1 MTFLRFHD
9 LVHAISQTCKA
20 SSSSSKWTKQE
31 AIINFIF
38 HTLDIHN
45 SPYSTDQDDYVSS
58 SACSKYGN
66 AKKNIPKWARKQ
78 LLLADWETLQ
88 EKLVHTIAAS
98 HHFPSKDVAK
108 KLYFLAQ
115 EKPISQSDCYPELE
129 TSNFVAIKTRA
140 EKFYSQEKYT
150 HYIAATILFSLIH
163 IPNVPSCQQEE
174 SSLLDSLHFNQDLEE
189 AIQQGRYYL
198 SYERDIIIH
207 PDRKKKEFKVL
218 VKRLFT
224 SHYPNP
230 VHPHKDKFL
239 LNTFYST
246 PTLRSNNHFIS
257 LKINQIDYSDRVQV
271 LDEDLD
277 IETHRF
283 PYKRS
288 LLVENLPASDLYQI
302 DLQTKYFASF
312 PIRFGSFRLHSPA
325 KRFKVTVR
333 IRTNEKRKLCLT
345 LKNFGSFNKQ
355 ISNIDRIEPN
365 ATMAYFENIDWT
377 FPSSGYAY
385 IVKPWDEFWQDFLPQ
400 SQQKS
405 AED

>member
-1 MTFLRFHD
+1 MIFLSFSEILQVILAVNKRKKKN
-9 LVHAISQTCKA
+9 VG
-20 SSSSSKWTKQE
+20 WVKQE
-31 AIINFIF
+31 AIVNSIF
-38 HTLDIHN
+38 QFLEIPGKEDEEF
-45 SPYSTDQDDYVSS
+45 YVSIS
-58 SACSKYGN
+58 DCSKYFNGR
-66 AKKNIPKWARKQ
+66 KNIPHKLKNYLAQQDFSQVVEKFAQR
-78 LLLADWETLQ
+78 LLQYPETST
-88 EKLVHTIAAS
+88 VG
-98 HHFPSKDVAK
+98 VAK
-108 KLYFLAQ
+108 KLHEMASEQTDVLNSEKQIFLEQ
-115 EKPISQSDCYPELE
+115 EKRL
-129 TSNFVAIKTRA
+129 TSL
-140 EKFYSQEKYT
+140 YSQEKFT
-150 HYIAATILFSLIH
+150 HYIATSILFSLLH
-163 IPNVPSCQQEE
+163 IPNIPSCQQEK
-174 SSLLDSLHFNQDLEE
+174 SSLVDSLHFNQDLEE

-198 SYERDIIIH
+198 SYERDIVIH
-207 PDRKKKEFKVL
+207 PDMKKKEFKVL

-257 LKINQIDYSDRVQV
+257 LKINQLDYSDRVQV

-277 IETHRF
+277 IEKHRF

-302 DLQTKYFASF
+302 DLQTKYFTSF

-385 IVKPWDEFWQDFLPQ
+385 IVKPWNEFWQDFLPQ
-400 SQQKS
+400 NQKKS
-405 AED
+405 AEE

>member
-1 MTFLRFHD
+1 MIFLSFSEILQVILAVNKRKKKN
-9 LVHAISQTCKA
+9 VG
-20 SSSSSKWTKQE
+20 WVKQE
-31 AIINFIF
+31 AIVNSIF
-38 HTLDIHN
+38 QFLEIPGKEDEEF
-45 SPYSTDQDDYVSS
+45 YVSIS
-58 SACSKYGN
+58 DCSKYFNGR
-66 AKKNIPKWARKQ
+66 KNIPHKLKNYLAQQDFSQVVEKFAQR
-78 LLLADWETLQ
+78 LLQYPETST
-88 EKLVHTIAAS
+88 VS
-98 HHFPSKDVAK
+98 VAK
-108 KLYFLAQ
+108 KLHEMASEQTDVLNSEKQTFLEQ
-115 EKPISQSDCYPELE
+115 EKRLNS
-129 TSNFVAIKTRA
+129 
-140 EKFYSQEKYT
+140 FYSQEKYT
-150 HYIAATILFSLIH
+150 HYIATTILFSLIH
-163 IPNVPSCQQEE
+163 IPNIPSCQQEK
-174 SSLLDSLHFNQDLEE
+174 SSLVDSLHFNQDLEE

-198 SYERDIIIH
+198 SYERDIVIH
-207 PDRKKKEFKVL
+207 PDMKKKEFKVL

-257 LKINQIDYSDRVQV
+257 LKINQLDYSDRVQV

-277 IETHRF
+277 IEKHRF

-302 DLQTKYFASF
+302 DLQTKYFTSF

-385 IVKPWDEFWQDFLPQ
+385 IVKPWNEFWQDFLPQ

>member
-1 MTFLRFHD
+1 MTFLRFHNII
-9 LVHAISQTCKA
+9 HTISQTCKT
-20 SSSSSKWTKQE
+20 SSSSSKWKNQE

-38 HTLDIHN
+38 HSLDIHN
-45 SPYSTDQDDYVSS
+45 SPYSTEQDDYISS
-58 SACSKYGN
+58 SACSKYSN
-66 AKKNIPKWARKQ
+66 AKKNIPRWARKQ
-78 LLLADWETLQ
+78 LLSADWEAQ
-88 EKLVHTIAAS
+88 QGKLVHTLTKINN
-98 HHFPSKDVAK
+98 FPIKEVAK
-108 KLYFLAQ
+108 KLYLLAREQ
-115 EKPISQSDCYPELE
+115 QISQSDCYPELQ
-129 TSNFVAIKTRA
+129 TITYISIKTRA
-140 EKFYSQEKYT
+140 EEYYSQEKYH
-150 HYIAATILFSLIH
+150 HYIATIILFSLIH
-163 IPNVPSCQQEE
+163 VPNILNCQQEE
-174 SSLLDSLHFNQDLEE
+174 TSLLDSLHFNQDLEE
-189 AIQQGRYYL
+189 SIQQGRYYQ

-207 PDRKKKEFKVL
+207 PDMKKKEYKVL
-218 VKRLFT
+218 VKRQYI

-230 VHPHKDKFL
+230 VHPHKDRFI

-246 PTLRSNNHFIS
+246 PALRSNNHFIS

-277 IETHRF
+277 IEKHRF
-283 PYKRS
+283 PYKHS
-288 LLVENLPASDLYQI
+288 LLVENLPASELYHI

-325 KRFKVTVR
+325 KRFKITVR

-385 IVKPWDEFWQDFLPQ
+385 IVKPWNEFWQDFLPQ

-405 AED
+405 AEE

>member
-1 MTFLRFHD
+1 MMNLLSFSEILQIILSTNKRKKTTTGW
-9 LVHAISQTCKA
+9 V
-20 SSSSSKWTKQE
+20 KQE
-31 AIINFIF
+31 AIVNSIF
-38 HTLDIHN
+38 QFLEIPGKEDEEF
-45 SPYSTDQDDYVSS
+45 YVSTS
-58 SACSKYGN
+58 DCSKYFNGR
-66 AKKNIPKWARKQ
+66 KNIPHKLKNYLAQQDFSQVVEKFAQR
-78 LLLADWETLQ
+78 LLQYPGTS
-88 EKLVHTIAAS
+88 TIS
-98 HHFPSKDVAK
+98 VAK
-108 KLYFLAQ
+108 KLYDLAGEQTDVLNSENQTCLEQ
-115 EKPISQSDCYPELE
+115 EKRLNS
-129 TSNFVAIKTRA
+129 
-140 EKFYSQEKYT
+140 FYSQEKYA

-163 IPNVPSCQQEE
+163 VPNVPNCQQNEN
-174 SSLLDSLHFNQDLEE
+174 SLLDSLHFNQDLEE
-189 AIQQGRYYL
+189 AIQQGHYYQY
-198 SYERDIIIH
+198 YERDIIIH
-207 PDRKKKEFKVL
+207 PDMKKKEFKVL
-218 VKRLFT
+218 VKRQFT

-230 VHPHKDKFL
+230 VHPHKDRFL
-239 LNTFYST
+239 LCSFYST

-277 IETHRF
+277 IEKHRF

-312 PIRFGSFRLHSPA
+312 PVRFGSFRLHSPA

-385 IVKPWDEFWQDFLPQ
+385 IVKPWNEFWQDFLPQ

>member
-1 MTFLRFHD
+1 MIFLSFSEILQVILAVNKRKKKN
-9 LVHAISQTCKA
+9 VG
-20 SSSSSKWTKQE
+20 WVKQE
-31 AIINFIF
+31 AIVNSIF
-38 HTLDIHN
+38 QFLEIPGKEDEEFYI
-45 SPYSTDQDDYVSS
+45 SISD
-58 SACSKYGN
+58 CSKYFNGR
-66 AKKNIPKWARKQ
+66 KNIPHKLKNYLAQQDFSQVVEKFAQR
-78 LLLADWETLQ
+78 LLQYPETST
-88 EKLVHTIAAS
+88 VG
-98 HHFPSKDVAK
+98 VAK
-108 KLYFLAQ
+108 KLHEMASEQTDVLNSEKQTFLEQ
-115 EKPISQSDCYPELE
+115 EKRLNS
-129 TSNFVAIKTRA
+129 
-140 EKFYSQEKYT
+140 FYSQEKYT
-150 HYIAATILFSLIH
+150 HYIATTILFSLIH
-163 IPNVPSCQQEE
+163 IPNIPSCQQEK
-174 SSLLDSLHFNQDLEE
+174 SSLVDSLHFNQDLEE

-198 SYERDIIIH
+198 SYERDIVIH
-207 PDRKKKEFKVL
+207 PDMKKKEFKVL

-257 LKINQIDYSDRVQV
+257 LKINQLDYSDRVQV

-277 IETHRF
+277 IEKHRF

-302 DLQTKYFASF
+302 DLQTKYFTSF

-385 IVKPWDEFWQDFLPQ
+385 IVKPWNEFWQDFLPQ

>member
-1 MTFLRFHD
+1 MIFLSFSEILQVILAVNKRKKKN
-9 LVHAISQTCKA
+9 VG
-20 SSSSSKWTKQE
+20 WVKQE
-31 AIINFIF
+31 AIVNSIF
-38 HTLDIHN
+38 QFLEVPGKEDEEF
-45 SPYSTDQDDYVSS
+45 YVSTS
-58 SACSKYGN
+58 DCSKYFNGR
-66 AKKNIPKWARKQ
+66 KNIPHKLKNYLAQQDFSQVVEKFAQR
-78 LLLADWETLQ
+78 LLHYPETST
-88 EKLVHTIAAS
+88 VG
-98 HHFPSKDVAK
+98 VAK
-108 KLYFLAQ
+108 KLHEMASEQTDVLNSEKQSFLEQ
-115 EKPISQSDCYPELE
+115 EKRL
-129 TSNFVAIKTRA
+129 TSL
-140 EKFYSQEKYT
+140 YSQEKYT
-150 HYIAATILFSLIH
+150 HYIATTILFSLIH
-163 IPNVPSCQQEE
+163 IPNIPSCQQEK
-174 SSLLDSLHFNQDLEE
+174 SSLVDSLHFNQDLEE
-189 AIQQGRYYL
+189 AIQQGRYYQ

-207 PDRKKKEFKVL
+207 PDMKKKEYKVL
-218 VKRLFT
+218 VKRQFI

-230 VHPHKDKFL
+230 VHPHKDRFI

-246 PTLRSNNHFIS
+246 PSLRSNNHFIS

-277 IETHRF
+277 IEKHRF

-288 LLVENLPASDLYQI
+288 LLVENLPASELYHI

-325 KRFKVTVR
+325 KRFKITVR

-385 IVKPWDEFWQDFLPQ
+385 IVKPWNEFWQDFLPEN
-400 SQQKS
+400 QQKS
-405 AED
+405 AEE

>member
-1 MTFLRFHD
+1 MIFLSFSEILQVILAVNKRKKKN
-9 LVHAISQTCKA
+9 VG
-20 SSSSSKWTKQE
+20 WVKQE
-31 AIINFIF
+31 AIVNSIF
-38 HTLDIHN
+38 QFLEIPGKEDEEF
-45 SPYSTDQDDYVSS
+45 YVSIS
-58 SACSKYGN
+58 DCSKYFNGR
-66 AKKNIPKWARKQ
+66 KNIPHKLKNYLAQQDFSQVVEKFAQR
-78 LLLADWETLQ
+78 LLQYPETST
-88 EKLVHTIAAS
+88 VG
-98 HHFPSKDVAK
+98 VAK
-108 KLYFLAQ
+108 KLHEMASEQTDVLNSEKQTFLEQ
-115 EKPISQSDCYPELE
+115 EKRL
-129 TSNFVAIKTRA
+129 TSL
-140 EKFYSQEKYT
+140 YSQEKFT
-150 HYIAATILFSLIH
+150 HYIATSILFSLLH
-163 IPNVPSCQQEE
+163 IPNIPSCQQEK
-174 SSLLDSLHFNQDLEE
+174 SSLVDSLHFNQDLEE

-198 SYERDIIIH
+198 SYERDIVIH
-207 PDRKKKEFKVL
+207 PDMKKKEFKVL

-257 LKINQIDYSDRVQV
+257 LKINQLDYSDRVQV

-277 IETHRF
+277 IEKHRF

-302 DLQTKYFASF
+302 DLQTKYFTSF

-385 IVKPWDEFWQDFLPQ
+385 IVKPWNEFWQDFLPQ

>member
-1 MTFLRFHD
+1 MKLLSFSEILQIILSVNKRKKKTAGW
-9 LVHAISQTCKA
+9 V
-20 SSSSSKWTKQE
+20 KQE
-31 AIINFIF
+31 AIVNSIF
-38 HTLDIHN
+38 QFLEIPGKEDE
-45 SPYSTDQDDYVSS
+45 DFYVSTS
-58 SACSKYGN
+58 DCSKYFNGR
-66 AKKNIPKWARKQ
+66 KNIPQKIRNYLAQQESPQIIEKFAQQ
-78 LLLADWETLQ
+78 LLQYTETSN
-88 EKLVHTIAAS
+88 VT
-98 HHFPSKDVAK
+98 VAK
-108 KLYFLAQ
+108 KLHETATEQTPVATCENLQFLEQ
-115 EKPISQSDCYPELE
+115 EKRLNS
-129 TSNFVAIKTRA
+129 
-140 EKFYSQEKYT
+140 FYSQEKYA

-163 IPNVPSCQQEE
+163 VPNAPNCQQEE

-189 AIQQGRYYL
+189 AIQQGRYYQ

-207 PDRKKKEFKVL
+207 PDRKKKEYKVL

-230 VHPHKDKFL
+230 VHPYKDRFL
-239 LNTFYST
+239 LSSFYST

-271 LDEDLD
+271 MDEDLD
-277 IETHRF
+277 IEKHRF

-302 DLQTKYFASF
+302 DLQTKYFANF

-385 IVKPWDEFWQDFLPQ
+385 IVKPWNEFWQDFLPQ